1 MATTRETNRIVM
13 PLSGLALV
21 PIRSFDGLTRLAGRV
36 SPEDRRVLIQVLASR
51 VVDAARHGGFT
62 PIVVTADDTVR
73 GWASDQHTETI
84 AEPIPGGL
92 SQAATAAIRTIN
104 GAGPWVVVHAD
115 LPVVTAADFA
125 FARVALDRGTVL
137 APSHDGGTSLVGGTG
152 HLFPFHYGPAS
163 FRRHLAAVRGR
174 ATVIVRPGFAL
185 DLDREQDLAVF
196 RRLGFLG

>member
-1 MATTRETNRIVM
+1 M
-13 PLSGLALV
+13 PLSGVALV

-36 SPEDRRVLIQVLASR
+36 SLEDRLVLIQVLASR

-73 GWASDQHTETI
+73 RWAADQRAESL
-84 AEPIPGGL
+84 AEPIPGDL
-92 SQAATAAIRTIN
+92 NRAAAAAIRAID
-104 GAGPWVVVHAD
+104 GGEPWIVVHAD
-115 LPVVTAADFA
+115 LPAVTAADFA
-125 FARVALDRGTVL
+125 LVRGALDRGTVL

-152 HLFPFHYGPAS
+152 HSFPFRYGPAS

-185 DLDREQDLAVF
+185 DLDRERDLAVF